1 MFDATI
7 WAFVGLVLFLVLIGA
22 LGVFGKIGGLLD
34 KRANDIANELEEA
47 KRLRLEAQAL
57 LAEYQAKRK
66 AAEAEAEEIVA
77 GAKAE
82 ATRLAADAEVSL
94 KDLIDRRTRAT
105 ETKIAQAE
113 TQALAEVKTIAA
125 EVAVQAATRLLAEKV
140 KGDVAAGIIAG
151 GIDDVKTRMN

>member
-22 LGVFGKIGGLLD
+22 LGVFGKIGGALD

-140 KGDVAAGIIAG
+140 KGDVAAGIIAR